1 MADVPETAFSADAG
15 AGTSRSASTTARRN
29 TGSSTLSGAR
39 LAVATGPDVPPLAVS
54 SVGRRA
60 TSTTIGTASVGPQAD
75 PFSQRTTARQALG
88 TPLAFKSSNTK
99 KHNVSLKAAVINE
112 SGTRGCVAQG
122 P

>member
-15 AGTSRSASTTARRN
+15 AGTNRSASTTARRN

-60 TSTTIGTASVGPQAD
+60 TSTTIGTPQAD

-99 KHNVSLKAAVINE
+99 KHNVTLKAAVINE
-112 SGTRGCVAQG
+112 SGTRACVAQG